1 MMGVGELDAFH
12 AKRLEDAFD
21 RKRRAFRPH
30 ERVARTRM
38 RLPARHGR
46 GGIVEHAHRDVVL
59 VVYGIGNARDAARE
73 KRRIAHESKLFRRR
87 VGNAEALRHRDAR
100 AHTQTG
106 IHSIERLGIAQGVT
120 ADIARKDTANA
131 HFLERLLACVK
142 RTTMGAACAQHRW
155 ACGKLDIEIGR
166 RGFACTSSR
175 IGAFFNFTHELV
187 ARNTLATQQGFIKE
201 FAQTLNNIIG
211 IVLASIA
218 ARARRTA
225 KNPRSALTSRRTQAG
240 HMNEAV
246 FNNRVKLLEHDNSI
260 EAIEEFI
267 HAGLGERERRADL
280 HETIARKSLAA
291 LTAGNTSRR
300 SRLFCR
306 VLKNRKRLFRIRGRH
321 AAARDADFRRI
332 AVIFDGIE
340 ARKIFRCQTTRR
352 LGSACA

>member
-1 MMGVGELDAFH
+1 MAGHPIAVMHFLQPVHVSALTRNRSLGFNEIHARRAEDNRRRALERNRLRDRIDTLIKMMGVGELDAFH
-12 AKRLEDAFD
+12 AQRLEDAFD

-30 ERVARTRM
+30 ERVARARM

-106 IHSIERLGIAQGVT
+106 IHGIERLGIAQGVT

-166 RGFACTSSR
+166 RGFARTSSR

-187 ARNTLATQQGFIKE
+187 ARNTLATQQGFIE
-201 FAQTLNNIIG
+201 ESAQTLNNIIG
-211 IVLASIA
+211 IVLTSIA

-225 KNPRSALTSRRTQAG
+225 KNPRRALASRRTQA
-240 HMNEAV
+240 
-246 FNNRVKLLEHDNSI
+246 RP
-260 EAIEEFI
+260 
-267 HAGLGERERRADL
+267 
-280 HETIARKSLAA
+280 HE
-291 LTAGNTSRR
+291 
-300 SRLFCR
+300 
-306 VLKNRKRLFRIRGRH
+306 RGRL
-321 AAARDADFRRI
+321 
-332 AVIFDGIE
+332 
-340 ARKIFRCQTTRR
+340 Q
-352 LGSACA
+352 